1 MTQAEVNFVHEA
13 LLNKVSQL
21 VNEIVDNN
29 NAKVN
34 ATKETK
40 TTKKESN

>member
-1 MTQAEVNFVHEA
+1 MTQAELNFVHEA
-13 LLNKVSQL
+13 CLNKVSQL
-21 VNEIVDNN
+21 INEIADNN

-34 ATKETK
+34 AAKETK

>member
-1 MTQAEVNFVHEA
+1 MTQAEFNFVHEA
-13 LLNKVSQL
+13 LLNTVSRI
-21 VNEIVDNN
+21 VSEIADNN

>member
-1 MTQAEVNFVHEA
+1 MTQVEFNFVHET
-13 LLNKVSQL
+13 LLNAASRIVS
-21 VNEIVDNN
+21 EIADNN